1 MIMSKFDY
9 DLFVI
14 GAGSGGVRAARTA
27 ANLGAKV
34 GIAEGRF
41 YGGTC
46 VNVGCVPKKLYVY
59 AADFAHKFAEARGFG
74 HQIGQHSFD
83 WPTLKAAKDK
93 EISRLNGIYERLL
106 ENSGVD
112 RYWGY
117 AQFID
122 AHSIEIE
129 GQTVTAD
136 NIIIATG
143 GTPMLPTIPGGEHI
157 KQSDDMFTLEQL
169 PKRVLVIGGGYIA
182 LEFAGIFNGLG
193 VQTHLVHR
201 GDHVLRGFDEDI
213 RPFVQEQ
220 VAKRGI
226 QLHMSRTVESVTK
239 QDDGSLLVRLNSGES
254 VHVDEIFSATGRLP
268 NTANLGLDK
277 LAIDTTKRG
286 AIVVNDHF
294 QVANHPHIFAV
305 GDVIDRIALT
315 PVALAEGMFV
325 ANMLYG
331 NVARRVNYNAVA
343 SAVFSQ
349 PEVASCGATESQAR
363 HQHVHVDVY
372 ESRFRPMS
380 HTLSGN
386 PEQCYM
392 KLVVDRA
399 TQKVLGA
406 HMVGEH
412 AAEIMQGIA
421 IAIQMG
427 ATKAEFD
434 ATIGIHPSA
443 AEEFVTM
450 RTPRD

>member
-1 MIMSKFDY
+1 MSKFDY

-34 GIAEGRF
+34 GVAEGRF

-59 AADFAHKFAEARGFG
+59 ASDFAHRFAEARGFG
-74 HQIGQHSFD
+74 HQLHERSFD
-83 WPTLKAAKDK
+83 WGTLKAAKDK

-112 RYWGY
+112 RHWGY
-117 AQFID
+117 AKFVD
-122 AHSIEIE
+122 AHTLDVE
-129 GQTVTAD
+129 GKQVTAK

-143 GTPMLPTIPGGEHI
+143 GTPMMPTIPGGEHI
-157 KQSDDMFTLEQL
+157 KQSDDMFTLESL
-169 PKRVLVIGGGYIA
+169 PKSVLVIGGGYIA

-193 VQTHLVHR
+193 VETHLVHR
-201 GDHVLRGFDEDI
+201 GDHVLRGFDEDV
-213 RPFVQEQ
+213 RPFVQDQ
-220 VAKRGI
+220 VANRGI
-226 QLHMSRTVESVTK
+226 NLHMSRTVESVEK
-239 QDDGSLLVRLNSGES
+239 QADNRLLVRLNSGETLT
-254 VHVDEIFSATGRLP
+254 VDDIFSATGRLP
-268 NTANLGLDK
+268 NTGNLELEK
-277 LAIDTTKRG
+277 LGIKTTSRG
-286 AIVVNDHF
+286 AIEVNEHY
-294 QVANHPHIFAV
+294 QVAEHSHIFAV

-325 ANMLYG
+325 ANMLFG
-331 NVARRVNYNAVA
+331 SSARRVNYNAVA

-349 PEVASCGATESQAR
+349 PEVATCGATESQAR

-372 ESRFRPMS
+372 ESKFRPMS

-399 TQKVLGA
+399 TQQVLGA

-427 ATKAEFD
+427 ATKQQFD

>member
-1 MIMSKFDY
+1 MSNFDY

-27 ANLGAKV
+27 AGLGAKV

-59 AADFAHKFAEARGFG
+59 ASDFAHKFAEARGFG
-74 HQIGQHSFD
+74 HSIEARSFS
-83 WPTLKAAKDK
+83 WPELKAAKDK
-93 EISRLNGIYERLL
+93 EIGRLNGIYERLL

-112 RYWGY
+112 RHWGY
-117 AQFID
+117 GKFID
-122 AHSIEIE
+122 AHTIAVE
-129 GQTVTAD
+129 GQQFTAK
-136 NIIIATG
+136 NILIATG
-143 GTPMLPTIPGGEHI
+143 GTPLLPSIPGGEHI
-157 KQSDDMFTLEQL
+157 KQSDDMFTLEDL
-169 PKRVLVIGGGYIA
+169 PKRALVIGGGYIA

-193 VQTHLVHR
+193 VETHLVHR
-201 GDHVLRGFDEDI
+201 GDHVLRGFDEDV

-220 VAKRGI
+220 VANRGI
-226 QLHMSRTVESVTK
+226 NLHMSRTVEKVEKLADESLQVT
-239 QDDGSLLVRLNSGES
+239 LNSGEQLI
-254 VHVDEIFSATGRLP
+254 VDDIFSATGRLP
-268 NTANLGLDK
+268 NSANLGLEK
-277 LAIDTTKRG
+277 LGIETTRRG
-286 AIVVNDHF
+286 AIEVNEHY
-294 QVANHPHIFAV
+294 QVAGHAHIFAV

-325 ANMLYG
+325 ANMLWG
-331 NVARRVNYNAVA
+331 NTARKVNYQAVA

-349 PEVASCGATESQAR
+349 PEIATCGLTESQAR
-363 HQHVHVDVY
+363 HEHIHVDVF
-372 ESRFRPMS
+372 ESKFRPMS

-392 KLVVDRA
+392 KLIVDRA

-406 HMVGEH
+406 HMVGDH
-412 AAEIMQGIA
+412 SAEIMQGLA

-427 ATKAEFD
+427 ATKQEFD

-450 RTPRD
+450 RTPRDS